1 MTVKLLQGKSRLS
14 LIVRVNV
21 VLNSTVAVDSDW
33 RFDSPK
39 ESPSINFTSTKR
51 PSCMIRLVWPLFGRQ
66 ENKVRDTE
74 GDDQFWSINAAHVA
88 CLFENLIIKAMFLLK
103 IVLIY
108 DEPLLRSRYPEGG
121 RFNGGSNDCRW
132 LVMKRYIY
140 QRATSSSY
148 RKFSRSKSYITLVNE
163 PVKGDDIGGDGGG
176 GTKYCQKKKKEEEEE
191 EEE

>member
-163 PVKGDDIGGDGGG
+163 PVKGDDIGGDGVPN
-176 GTKYCQKKKKEEEEE
+176 TAKKKKKEEEEE
-191 EEE
+191 EEEE